1 MESSNVRDAFHLTA
15 GGDVRDPWS
24 RLADLRRSV
33 GVFEGGMFAG
43 LTPDDGIARFAV
55 LRYDDCNHVLRDDA
69 TFSST
74 VYVEMMG
81 PVMGHTILEMDAPE
95 HRRHRNLAGHAF
107 RQKTLQRWEDELIGP
122 LAHEMIDAF
131 AARGRAELVKELTFP
146 YPVQVI
152 ARLLGLP
159 HEDYPHFQALAF
171 TLTSVGAGY
180 DAALAASRELA
191 DYLLPIVRARRADP
205 RDDLISELATA
216 EVDGEVLTDIE
227 IVSYLRLLL
236 PAGSET
242 TYCSVGSL
250 LLALL
255 THPDQL
261 EDTRRSVARRPRHR
275 GAAAVGA
282 RGAVH
287 PAPRRPRFH
296 RCRRRDPRGRACHGV
311 PGRGQPRRDAL
322 RRPRPLR
329 HPPRRPAAPR
339 VLVRPAHVPRHAPGP
354 NGDAHRAQRGARPL
368 ALHRARPRPAGHRHP
383 RPPHPRVRVPVAHLC
398 AGALHP
404 RRLTVAA
411 QAETGGLRCAHGCAC
426 SSCAAT
432 RNSTSSRA

>member
-1 MESSNVRDAFHLTA
+1 MHPVEDRQCVGLLYPDADVTQGVPMESSNVRDAFHLTA

-24 RLADLRRSV
+24 RLATLRRSV
-33 GVFEGGMFAG
+33 GVVEGGLFAG
-43 LTPDDGIARFAV
+43 PTPDDGVARFAV
-55 LRYDDCNHVLRDDA
+55 LRYDDCNHVLRDDT

-74 VYVEMMG
+74 VYVAMMG

-122 LAHEMIDAF
+122 LAHEMIDGF

-152 ARLLGLP
+152 AQILGLP
-159 HEDYPHFQALAF
+159 HEDYPQFQALAF

-180 DAALAASRELA
+180 DAALVASRELHE
-191 DYLLPIVRARRADP
+191 YLLPIVRARRADP

-261 EDTRRSVARRPRHR
+261 EDTRADRSLVGPAIEELLRWEPAVPFIPRLALRDSTVAGVEIPAGANVTVCLGVANRDETRFTDPDRFDIHR
-275 GAAAVGA
+275 GDQQHLGFSSGPHMCLGMHLARMEMRIVLNAVLD
-282 RGAVH
+282 RLT
-287 PAPRRPRFH
+287 
-296 RCRRRDPRGRACHGV
+296 DIEL
-311 PGRGQPRRDAL
+311 D
-322 RRPRPLR
+322 
-329 HPPRRPAAPR
+329 
-339 VLVRPAHVPRHAPGP
+339 PGP
-354 NGDAHRAQRGARPL
+354 PGTDTHD
-368 ALHRARPRPAGHRHP
+368 
-383 RPPHPRVRVPVAHLC
+383 PHIHGFGFRSPTSVPVRFTPE
-398 AGALHP
+398 G
-404 RRLTVAA
+404 
-411 QAETGGLRCAHGCAC
+411 
-426 SSCAAT
+426 
-432 RNSTSSRA
+432 